1 MLTSTNRLHDRQ
13 FFYKYTS
20 AETAKKILINK
31 TLRFSS
37 TLIFNDPFD
46 VARKLKLTFSQ
57 VEFNKGLRDE
67 LIHLIQ
73 LKEAPFVH
81 NSKVPFFLNYTS
93 KLNSKQKEDIINL
106 LRSDTTI
113 PQLDEDKALEE
124 LQRQWEALMPSS
136 RILSITEENDNPVMW
151 WCYANEYSGVVI
163 ELESLDIYDSPLLL
177 AKKVEYNDSLPTI
190 GSIDYWIKITTGQAE
205 FDYKKVFERL
215 ELTKTTHWAHEKEWR
230 IISFDKNSEQ
240 LYSDY
245 QMHPRTFS
253 KIYFG
258 ENIDKVDRED
268 IERLINFDLS
278 HMEIYDMNLNYDSR
292 QIQFERIK
300 KIKT

>member
-163 ELESLDIYDSPLLL
+163 ELESLDIL
-177 AKKVEYNDSLPTI
+177 
-190 GSIDYWIKITTGQAE
+190 
-205 FDYKKVFERL
+205 R
-215 ELTKTTHWAHEKEWR
+215 
-230 IISFDKNSEQ
+230 
-240 LYSDY
+240 
-245 QMHPRTFS
+245 
-253 KIYFG
+253 
-258 ENIDKVDRED
+258 
-268 IERLINFDLS
+268 
-278 HMEIYDMNLNYDSR
+278 
-292 QIQFERIK
+292 
-300 KIKT
+300 

>member
-1 MLTSTNRLHDRQ
+1 M
-13 FFYKYTS
+13 
-20 AETAKKILINK
+20 INK
-31 TLRFSS
+31 TLRLSS
-37 TLIFNDPFD
+37 PLILNDPFD
-46 VARKLKLTFSQ
+46 VARKLKLSFTQ
-57 VEFNKGLRDE
+57 AEFNIGLRDE
-67 LIHLIQ
+67 LIQLIQ
-73 LKEAPFVH
+73 LEETPFIH
-81 NSKVPFFLNYTS
+81 NPKVQLFLNYTS
-93 KLNSKQKEDIINL
+93 KLNNKEKEDIISL
-106 LRSDTTI
+106 LRNDKAI

-136 RILSITEENDNPVMW
+136 RILSITEKNDNPVMW

-177 AKKVEYNDSLPTI
+177 AKKVEYNDSLPPI
-190 GSIDYWIKITTGQAE
+190 GSLDYWIKMTTGQTE
-205 FDYKKVFERL
+205 FDYKEVFERL

-230 IISFDKNSEQ
+230 VISFDKNSEQ

-278 HMEIYDMNLNYDSR
+278 HMEIYDMNLNYDDR

-300 KIKT
+300 KDKNLTI